1 MNNRFVIILL
11 VTVAVIA
18 GVFFFTKHKTANN
31 NNTKASSSAQP
42 SNHVIGSG
50 KSGVVLVEYG
60 DYQCPAC
67 GQYYP
72 IVKQVVEANKDN
84 ITFQFRNFP
93 LVQIHQNAFAGSRAA
108 EAAALQNKFW
118 EMHDLLYENQQSWSS
133 ASNPNSYFENY
144 AKQLGLD
151 VEKFKT
157 DMGSNQVSDVI
168 NADIAAGQKLGANA
182 TPTFILNGK
191 KLDQNP
197 RSLDEFNK
205 LIADAIKAKSG
216 QQTTTTPSGQ

>member
-18 GVFFFTKHKTANN
+18 GAFFFTKHKSSTSNGTSTN
-31 NNTKASSSAQP
+31 SSAQP
-42 SNHVIGSG
+42 SNHTIGEG

-72 IVKQVVEANKDN
+72 IVKQVVEKYKAD

-93 LVQIHQNAFAGSRAA
+93 LVQIHQNAFAASRAA

-118 EMHDLLYENQQSWSS
+118 EMHDLLYENQQSWGTASS
-133 ASNPNSYFENY
+133 PNTYFEAY
-144 AKQLGLD
+144 AEQLGLD
-151 VEKFKT
+151 VTRFKS
-157 DMGSNQVSDVI
+157 DMGSSQVSDVI
-168 NADIAAGQKLGANA
+168 NADIAEAQKAGANS
-182 TPTFILNGK
+182 TPTFILNDK
-191 KLDQNP
+191 KLDTNP

-205 LIADAIKAKSG
+205 LIEDAIKAKSS
-216 QQTTTTPSGQ
+216 QQN

>member
-1 MNNRFVIILL
+1 MNNRFVIIL
-11 VTVAVIA
+11 VVVVAIFA
-18 GVFFFTKHKTANN
+18 GAFFFTKHKSSTSTGGKAN
-31 NNTKASSSAQP
+31 SSAQP
-42 SNHVIGSG
+42 SNHTVGSG

-72 IVKQVVEANKDN
+72 IVKQVVEAHKND

-93 LVQIHQNAFAGSRAA
+93 LVQIHQNAFAAARAA
-108 EAAALQNKFW
+108 EAASLQNKFW
-118 EMHDLLYENQQSWSS
+118 EMHDALYENQQTWGS
-133 ASNPNSYFENY
+133 ASSPNTYFEAY

-157 DMGSNQVSDVI
+157 DMGSSQVSDVI
-168 NADIAAGQKLGANA
+168 NADIAEGQKLGANS
-182 TPTFILNGK
+182 TPTFVLNGK

-205 LIADAIKAKSG
+205 LIDDAIKAKTG
-216 QQTTTTPSGQ
+216 QKPATTN

>member
-1 MNNRFVIILL
+1 MSNRFVII
-11 VTVAVIA
+11 VVVIVALFA
-18 GVFFFTKHKTANN
+18 GVFFFTKHKNGTSSGGGKTN
-31 NNTKASSSAQP
+31 SSAEP
-42 SNHVIGSG
+42 SQHTTGGG

-72 IVKQVVEANKDN
+72 IVKQVVEANKAD

-93 LVQIHQNAFAGSRAA
+93 LVQIHQNAFAGARAA
-108 EAAALQNKFW
+108 EAAALQNKYW
-118 EMHDLLYENQQSWSS
+118 EMHDILYENQQTWGT
-133 ASNPNSYFENY
+133 ASNPNTYFEAY

-157 DMGSNQVSDVI
+157 DMGSNQVSDLI
-168 NADIAAGQKLGANA
+168 NADIAEGQRLGANA
-182 TPTFILNGK
+182 TPTFVLNGK
-191 KLDQNP
+191 KLEQNP

-205 LIADAIKAKSG
+205 LISEAIKAKTG
-216 QQTTTTPSGQ
+216 QKPASTNQ